1 MTIDV
6 LALANE
12 AAATGP
18 DQTVAT
24 KGGGEGYTPPAAGP
38 CMARLVGYIETG
50 VHERSVGAGKPKVQ
64 KPQVQLIFE
73 LFGPKHPPREI
84 NDVLEPV
91 RLKED
96 FNASPNYGPLNE
108 KSGLYKLFKR
118 MNYEGKA
125 KHMSQLLGQAFLVT
139 VVHTKKGDGP
149 EAKVFA
155 GLRDVDG
162 GYQVSPPRQLIMDPV
177 SGEAKENVLSCDPA
191 RSPLRLFLW
200 NAAPDIIGKLWD
212 TLFIDGE
219 YPERTNDKG
228 EVTAPARSKNVFQ
241 NTIKDALNFKGSPIF
256 DYLQT
261 KGVAL
266 NLGAAGNAADGAAEA
281 TVSAPP
287 AAQVASDP
295 LAGVN

>member
-1 MTIDV
+1 MSIDV

-73 LFGPKHPPREI
+73 LMGPKHPPREI
-84 NDVLEPV
+84 NGVLEPV
-91 RLKED
+91 RLKEE

-125 KHMSQLLGQAFLVT
+125 KHFSQLLGQAFLVT
-139 VVHTKKGDGP
+139 VTHRKVGEGP

-177 SGEAKENVLSCDPA
+177 SGEAKENILSCDPA
-191 RSPLRLFLW
+191 RSSLRLFLW

-219 YPERTNDKG
+219 YPERKNDKG

-241 NTIKDALNFKGSPIF
+241 NTIKEALNFKGSPIF

-266 NLGAAGNAADGAAEA
+266 NLGAAGNGADGAAEA